1 MKWLRGIHIFWIFF
15 RYGLDE
21 LVLSSASHSG
31 LRAAGRLITLGRDLS
46 APRGVRLRVAL
57 EKLGPLFV
65 KFGQVLS
72 TRRDLLPPDMA
83 IELTKL
89 QDRVPPFPADVAI
102 ATIERAFGK
111 PLEYLFVHFEREPV
125 ASASVAQVHYAEL
138 VDRHGARRE
147 VAVKVLRPDLQP
159 VMEKDISLMRWMAG
173 WVERVGGVDA
183 RRLKPRAV
191 VEEFNKYLHDEL
203 DLTREA
209 ANAAQ
214 LRRNMADSQLAL
226 IPEMHW
232 DLCATE
238 VIVMER
244 MCGVP
249 INQLEKL
256 RSQGVDLRALAANG
270 MKLFF
275 TQVFHDGFF
284 HADMHPGNIQVSTD
298 PMTFGRIILLDFGI
312 VGTLTDFDKEYL
324 VQNFMAFFRRDYR
337 RIAELHIESGWVPSG
352 TRADELEA
360 AVRAVCEPC
369 FDRPLREISLGL
381 VLMRLFQTS
390 RRFQVEIQPQLVLLQ
405 KTLLNIEGLG
415 RELDPEMDL
424 WGTARPFIEKWM
436 ADQIGPRRLLTEWR
450 RQLPRLSRLLPQLP
464 LLLHD
469 YLEQGARTPPPNREL
484 QQLIEEQRQTNRM
497 LQRLL
502 YVAVGFVAG
511 IAAIVLV
518 QRLLRGFLFF

>member
-1 MKWLRGIHIFWIFF
+1 MKWLRGIYIFWIFF

-21 LVLSSASHSG
+21 LILSSASHSG

-83 IELTKL
+83 IELAKL
-89 QDRVPPFPADVAI
+89 QDRVPPFSADVAI

-111 PLEYLFVHFEREPV
+111 PLESLFVHFEREPV
-125 ASASVAQVHYAEL
+125 ASASVAQVHYADL
-138 VDRHGARRE
+138 VDRQGVRHE

-159 VMEKDISLMRWMAG
+159 VMEKDVSLMRWMAG
-173 WVERVGGVDA
+173 WIERVGGVDA
-183 RRLKPRAV
+183 RRLKPCAV

-203 DLTREA
+203 DLMREA

-214 LRRNMADSQLAL
+214 LRRNMANSQLAL

-244 MCGVP
+244 MRGVP
-249 INQLEKL
+249 ISQLEKL

-284 HADMHPGNIQVSTD
+284 HADMHHGNLKVGPD
-298 PMTFGRIILLDFGI
+298 GAIIAYDFGI
-312 VGTLTDFDKEYL
+312 MGRLDDYT
-324 VQNFMAFFRRDYR
+324 RRVYAEILFGFIRKDYR
-337 RIAELHIESGWVPSG
+337 RVAEVHFEAGYVPADRDIDEFARALRVVGEPIFGMDASRISMARLLAYLFEVTERFG
-352 TRADELEA
+352 METRTEL
-360 AVRAVCEPC
+360 
-369 FDRPLREISLGL
+369 I
-381 VLMRLFQTS
+381 
-390 RRFQVEIQPQLVLLQ
+390 LLQ
-405 KTLLNIEGLG
+405 RTMVVVEGVARSLDPHINIWQVARPVVEDYIKTNVGPRALLRDLVQTARVLGRFGPKLPALVEAQLIRQSEPPQPAQRQAHPAVWMLVGGALVALGVGLG
-415 RELDPEMDL
+415 
-424 WGTARPFIEKWM
+424 A
-436 ADQIGPRRLLTEWR
+436 LL
-450 RQLPRLSRLLPQLP
+450 
-464 LLLHD
+464 
-469 YLEQGARTPPPNREL
+469 
-484 QQLIEEQRQTNRM
+484 
-497 LQRLL
+497 
-502 YVAVGFVAG
+502 
-511 IAAIVLV
+511 
-518 QRLLRGFLFF
+518 